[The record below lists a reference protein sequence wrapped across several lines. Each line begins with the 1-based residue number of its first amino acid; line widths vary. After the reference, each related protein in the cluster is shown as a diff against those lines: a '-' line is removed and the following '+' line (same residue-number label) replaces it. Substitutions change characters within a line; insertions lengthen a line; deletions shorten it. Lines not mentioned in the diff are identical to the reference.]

1 MVMSFEQYDAL
12 LERFQ
17 KIKVRTFWPSQEQ
30 LEEMEKDPDR
40 FLIFCCY
47 LYETGKKPVSEAER
61 ENRKRLYRF
70 INRNLELRSDP
81 ESGEQTEEFEK
92 CIGSSGE

>member
-47 LYETGKKPVSEAER
+47 LYETGKKPVSESER
-61 ENRKRLYRF
+61 EKQKAVISFYQ
-70 INRNLELRSDP
+70 P
-81 ESGEQTEEFEK
+81 ESGASF
-92 CIGSSGE
+92 GSGIWGTNRGI

>member
-47 LYETGKKPVSEAER
+47 LYET
-61 ENRKRLYRF
+61 
-70 INRNLELRSDP
+70 
-81 ESGEQTEEFEK
+81 
-92 CIGSSGE
+92 